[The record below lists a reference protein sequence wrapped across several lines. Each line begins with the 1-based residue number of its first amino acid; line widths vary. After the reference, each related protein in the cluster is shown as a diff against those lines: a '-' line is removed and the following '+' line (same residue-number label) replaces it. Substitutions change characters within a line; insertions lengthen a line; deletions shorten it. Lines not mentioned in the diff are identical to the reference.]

1 MKIYLMAFIA
11 LLIMSG
17 CQNPATEEKTLIIE
31 KDTTPI
37 EVVIDAEPDAAK
49 NAVIAAVEM
58 AHQRTASLAKQAIQF
73 DIQLLFGGK
82 ERLKGKLTFSTDSER
97 GRIDLENGKQIYYN
111 GNEVHYSPSFESDKS
126 IRFDAYTWGYF
137 FLFPYKLSDAG
148 TNWDIYENKKLGE
161 KSYQTQKLTF
171 DAGTGD
177 DPNDWYIMYADEES
191 NLIQCAAYIVTAG
204 GSTQEEAEKD
214 PHAIEYTN
222 YIEVDGIPFAQNWK
236 FWGWQPAEGLTDQ
249 LGEATITN
257 IQFVDLE
264 ADFFTAP
271 ADFLKK

>member
-1 MKIYLMAFIA
+1 
-11 LLIMSG
+11 
-17 CQNPATEEKTLIIE
+17 
-31 KDTTPI
+31 
-37 EVVIDAEPDAAK
+37 
-49 NAVIAAVEM
+49 
-58 AHQRTASLAKQAIQF
+58 
-73 DIQLLFGGK
+73 
-82 ERLKGKLTFSTDSER
+82 
-97 GRIDLENGKQIYYN
+97 
-111 GNEVHYSPSFESDKS
+111 
-126 IRFDAYTWGYF
+126 
-137 FLFPYKLSDAG
+137 
-148 TNWDIYENKKLGE
+148 
-161 KSYQTQKLTF
+161 
-171 DAGTGD
+171 
-177 DPNDWYIMYADEES
+177 MYADEKS